1 MKEIDRLNTELKVS
15 QKEICYFKKEMEVIR
30 EERCYLKTEIRSMRD
45 ASEELN
51 SRFESINQMSK
62 NFSVQASEED
72 KRLHESEEE
81 KRLLIEEKS
90 RMQLALEKAEGD
102 CEKEKYQLENDRVI
116 LSSELEKA
124 YADSAQ
130 HVTHIGWNSV
140 TGFDAGSDAD
150 LKRLFNL
157 AGIREEHLRDRDTS
171 RKIFEVIEKKGGMAA
186 VRKEAR
192 RMTAVE
198 RPSSRYRLRSLSSSQ
213 LTPSKRQS
221 SVPSPHTAKMPTTLP
236 LGSPFSYLPS
246 ISKVPPPM
254 PTPPPLSYLPSMR
267 PLPPPPC
274 LGNYSPSSVLT
285 PPSANRVP
293 PIPPRSKNKL
303 PVVFVPPCPTH
314 RPPLPPLI
322 QRSPLGPLP
331 LPTSIQNSALG
342 PLPLLPLPTPI
353 QNSALGPLPPPP
365 MPSFPSSAS
374 APLPGDLTNGMVPP
388 PPPLLSFNKHHSESK
403 VSSLPP
409 PLTGPFSD
417 GAVPAPA
424 SAFKRVAQSKEIKRE
439 GTQHPNRGDDPP
451 VFLEQIKQGVQL
463 KSVAVAAKVGPPHCS
478 STHEIVTALMDV
490 IQKRHRAIHS
500 SGEEDGDNAD
510 EWED

>member
-1 MKEIDRLNTELKVS
+1 MQETRAQDVSVYFSPMETPKGRPPRGKLNKADIGS
-15 QKEICYFKKEMEVIR
+15 P
-30 EERCYLKTEIRSMRD
+30 S
-45 ASEELN
+45 
-51 SRFESINQMSK
+51 
-62 NFSVQASEED
+62 NFT
-72 KRLHESEEE
+72 
-81 KRLLIEEKS
+81 
-90 RMQLALEKAEGD
+90 
-102 CEKEKYQLENDRVI
+102 
-116 LSSELEKA
+116 
-124 YADSAQ
+124 

-186 VRKEAR
+186 VRNEAR

-353 QNSALGPLPPPP
+353 QNSALGPLPLPTSIQNSALGPLPPLPLPTSIQNSALGPLPLPTSIQNSALGPLPPLPPP

-374 APLPGDLTNGMVPP
+374 APLPGDPTNGMVPP

-439 GTQHPNRGDDPP
+439 GTQHSNRGDDPP